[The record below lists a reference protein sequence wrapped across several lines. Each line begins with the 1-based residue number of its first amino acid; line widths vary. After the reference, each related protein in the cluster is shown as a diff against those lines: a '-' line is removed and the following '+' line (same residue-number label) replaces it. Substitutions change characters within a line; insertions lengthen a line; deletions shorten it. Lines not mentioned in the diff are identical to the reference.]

1 MGLFGSKKTKN
12 PKITKSIDPKWAK
25 SPKGSFNQL
34 LRFDPE
40 DANIRGVGGV
50 YIAWHGGVKPA
61 WVYAGETPDLA
72 RSIGEM
78 IDNDDITQ
86 YEINGRLYVS
96 WSPVMEEYRRG
107 VVLFLTKTLKP
118 LVENARAPKEET
130 DTTYLIP
137 VLLPGVTPKE

>member
-1 MGLFGSKKTKN
+1 M
-12 PKITKSIDPKWAK
+12 
-25 SPKGSFNQL
+25 
-34 LRFDPE
+34 
-40 DANIRGVGGV
+40 

-96 WSPVMEEYRRG
+96 WSPVMEEYRRE
-107 VVLFLTKTLKP
+107 LCCF
-118 LVENARAPKEET
+118 
-130 DTTYLIP
+130 
-137 VLLPGVTPKE
+137 